1 MVVGQFMIDS
11 FVKKP
16 LLFQSQNGQS
26 LTQHFGTWLL
36 PVKGPLPQVM
46 TRGSTRAP
54 SATHPASTHLADP
67 HHTPKN
73 DQSVWN
79 GMIVLRQ
86 DVRILD
92 AATTIPATGVHTTP
106 MSSIKTTRLS
116 SAQTG
121 KNLTSR
127 MLP

>member
-1 MVVGQFMIDS
+1 MVDS
-11 FVKKP
+11 FIKKH
-16 LLFQSQNGQS
+16 LLFQSKNGQS
-26 LTQHFGTWLL
+26 LTQHFGTWLS
-36 PVKGPLPQVM
+36 PAKGPLPQVM
-46 TRGSTRAP
+46 TRGSTRPP
-54 SATHPASTHLADP
+54 SATRPASTHLADP
-67 HHTPKN
+67 HHTPRN

-79 GMIVLRQ
+79 GMIVRRQ

-92 AATTIPATGVHTTP
+92 AAMTIPATDVHTTP
-106 MSSIKTTRLS
+106 MSLIKTTRLS